1 MSSTS
6 KSNLQENNSFL
17 PNIDPKSS
25 QKQIFTQTLN
35 RPQFFQHKNI
45 ASSLQNT
52 PKTLNKF
59 KVIVSKPQEGPAK
72 NEKRGSFTNTISAIT
87 SNRSN
92 SVSAKFNSSSTKN
105 IHASPSRFINDSPRM
120 ISKDSLATVLQ
131 QKQKQSQQGK
141 QTLQIPS
148 NTVSHFF
155 SKQNLAVPKSQKIQA
170 KQDAC
175 KTEIKSNVSD
185 LFLNVSHK
193 EEVVYDESP
202 CKMQQIRDVK
212 KQAKVGLDLK
222 INLNNNQPKLQQ
234 NALSDIKY
242 PGSCRHQQDIVL
254 EIIKEDLQSS
264 EKSPNILQL
273 MSPISPTPKQYEQFI
288 NPKKSIF
295 NFNDNRLYGDEAL
308 NDNPLLKFNKNYKQL
323 ERIVQVNDHFN
334 AENSL
339 NVALLEQT
347 IGKNILPRKLGIV
360 KDSQHQFTFPKPD
373 QKHKLDLS
381 NQNISSRYHEM
392 ISSAMRHDEMQTLY
406 SINLASNNLT
416 GESLKIITRNLPDS
430 IEKINLEQ
438 NNLGA
443 NCALGV
449 NPLLN
454 TTIFRRL
461 RILNLENNNI
471 SDFGFSQMVDAL
483 IQNRSI
489 YSLNL
494 SHNKL
499 TDGSG
504 DIIRQLLKNS
514 SYLQELYLHWN
525 KISSQGGLAIAE
537 GLEDN
542 ITLTVLDLSHNGLGA
557 LKKLRCGLQIVKNC
571 SIQGSSMRHLDLSF
585 NMFQNDESQDI
596 AQFLQENN
604 RNLFGIH
611 FEGNLG
617 QGVFD
622 SRGFLKFNRNQAQDE
637 KIHQGMIEKR
647 RIKGLKC
654 LGQNKLQ
661 NYNCSFID
669 NCWICDGWQEVKFEI
684 KAGCSDSF
692 LGNPVFLHLDFENY
706 RPHYMTPDPE
716 DPEKFVLY
724 RMCPPNRKI
733 YFFFSDPTQPIIY
746 YSKHYPYTAFKQ
758 NSEIEL
764 KFYSESVKETQEK
777 QKPVDYFT
785 PTWKFQ
791 ACTRD
796 SAKSFFQLQ
805 YLDSTIVEYIQPSFI
820 NCLETKMEQR
830 IFQKHESEPHIK
842 CLPREPETF
851 FQITKTDKW
860 CFEISLFRTYI
871 RDSEDLLN
879 KCFEFDWNNSRCERV
894 LSQSGDALLCKQI
907 LRKKYR
913 MIKNCYKFFSSVSMV
928 GDVPGIAQ
936 NQFSNLLLKCKVADG
951 KLLKI
956 SDGDI
961 CFITTNASLEK
972 NADHQHRNPD
982 KQIVRHQFMEAIAR
996 LALDKYYRNNY
1007 ASTSQDSLNL
1017 FLDDPLLIE
1026 KFLEVGDPQ
1035 EWRDTRYWNEECD
1048 NVLKQYLGFIKIL
1061 WESIADSKKVE
1072 KRYFL
1077 NYKTM
1082 NVYELQE
1089 MIKQYDLLDDFLT
1102 ERDVLL
1108 SFNLAMM
1115 TQENELSCDKYIQMN
1130 FVEFLECLARLAE
1143 KKSMV
1148 PVGENP
1154 EDYTDQER
1162 KNLNLSYKL
1171 SSLLEQMKTKYEN
1184 IQLAK
1189 RGEQK
1194 QKKEK
1199 QFVIKQQVK
1208 LTPLVPDAKATF
1220 RIISQSNLQTSRDD
1234 PNKSGQQ
1241 EKLNISSNNFFQ
1253 PTQASFQSCSNQQ
1266 YSEQNP
1272 QKLTKKRSTSSNQ
1285 QQNLFTNQYYFPI
1298 NSLDEIDDSLL

>member
-1 MSSTS
+1 MSSNQ
-6 KSNLQENNSFL
+6 KSQLLDNNRFL
-17 PNIDPKSS
+17 PKIDPKEH
-25 QKQIFTQTLN
+25 QKQLFTQTLYRN
-35 RPQFFQHKNI
+35 SFNKQKNI
-45 ASSLQNT
+45 ASSLQST
-52 PKTLNKF
+52 PKTVNKF
-59 KVIVSKPQEGPAK
+59 KIIVSKPQDSPA
-72 NEKRGSFTNTISAIT
+72 NTEKRGSFTNINSSNV
-87 SNRSN
+87 SNRSS
-92 SVSAKFNSSSTKN
+92 SVSAKFNSSSSK
-105 IHASPSRFINDSPRM
+105 PSRFINESPRM
-120 ISKDSLATVLQ
+120 ISRDNIATVLQ
-131 QKQKQSQQGK
+131 QKQKQNQKGK
-141 QTLQIPS
+141 KTLEIPS
-148 NTVSHFF
+148 KTLSHFF
-155 SKQNLAVPKSQKIQA
+155 SKQNLVVPKKQF

-175 KTEIKSNVSD
+175 KSEIKNNVSE
-185 LFLNVSHK
+185 LFLNVSYS
-193 EEVVYDESP
+193 EDVVYDESP
-202 CKMQQIRDVK
+202 SKMQQIRDVK
-212 KQAKVGLDLK
+212 KQVKDGLNLK
-222 INLNNNQPKLQQ
+222 LNLTTHQSKLQENTMKGIQ
-234 NALSDIKY
+234 Y
-242 PGSCRHQQDIVL
+242 PGSSRHQLDFIL
-254 EIIKEDLQSS
+254 EVIKEDLQSS
-264 EKSPNILQL
+264 EKSPNIQQL
-273 MSPISPTPKQYEQFI
+273 MSPLSPTPKQYEQFI
-288 NPKKSIF
+288 NPKKGVF

-334 AENSL
+334 AESSL

-347 IGKNILPRKLGIV
+347 MGKNILPRKLGIV
-360 KDSQHQFTFPKPD
+360 KVSQHQFTFPKPN

-392 ISSAMRHDEMQTLY
+392 ISSAMKHDEMQTLY
-406 SINLASNNLT
+406 SINFASNNLS

-443 NCALGV
+443 DCAFGV

-454 TTIFRRL
+454 TSVFRKL

-483 IQNRSI
+483 IKNRSI

-537 GLEDN
+537 GLEEN
-542 ITLTVLDLSHNGLGA
+542 TTLIVLDLSHNGLGA

-571 SIQGSSMRHLDLSF
+571 NIQGSSMRHLDLSF
-585 NMFQNDESQDI
+585 NMFQKEESQDI

-604 RNLFGIH
+604 RTLFGIH

-617 QGVFD
+617 QGIFD
-622 SRGFLKFNRNQAQDE
+622 SRGFLKFNSNEAQDE

-706 RPHYMTPDPE
+706 RPHYMSPDPD
-716 DPEKFVLY
+716 DPEKFVLF

-733 YFFFSDPTQPIIY
+733 YFFFSDPTQPIVY

-758 NSEIEL
+758 NNDIEL

-791 ACTRD
+791 TSIRD
-796 SAKSFFQLQ
+796 SAKNFFQLQ

-820 NCLETKMEQR
+820 NCLETKMEQQ
-830 IFQKHESEPHIK
+830 IFQRHDSEAHTR

-879 KCFEFDWNNSRCERV
+879 KCFEFDWKNSRCERV
-894 LSQSGDALLCKQI
+894 FNQSGDALLCKQFM
-907 LRKKYR
+907 KKNYR

-936 NQFSNLLLKCKVADG
+936 NQFSNLLIKCKVADG

-972 NADHQHRNPD
+972 NADHLYRNPD
-982 KQIVRHQFMEAIAR
+982 KQIVRHQFLEAIAR
-996 LALDKYYRNNY
+996 LALDKYFKNNI
-1007 ASTSQDSLNL
+1007 ASTSQDSVKL
-1017 FLDDPLLIE
+1017 FLEDPALTE

-1035 EWRDTRYWNEECD
+1035 EWRDTRYWNEQCD

-1061 WESIADSKKVE
+1061 WENIADSKKVE

-1108 SFNLAMM
+1108 SFNLSMM
-1115 TQENELSCDKYIQMN
+1115 TQENELSCDKYIQMS
-1130 FVEFLECLARLAE
+1130 FIEFLECLARLAE

-1154 EDYTDQER
+1154 EAYTDQER
-1162 KNLNLSYKL
+1162 KNLQLCYKL
-1171 SSLLEQMKTKYEN
+1171 ESLLEQMKTKYEN
-1184 IQLAK
+1184 IQLVK

-1208 LTPLVPDAKATF
+1208 LTPLVPDARATL
-1220 RIISQSNLQTSRDD
+1220 RIISSTNLQASRDSLD
-1234 PNKSGQQ
+1234 PKHGQQ
-1241 EKLNISSNNFFQ
+1241 EKLNISSNNFME
-1253 PTQASFQSCSNQQ
+1253 PTQTSFQSYSNQLDPQ
-1266 YSEQNP
+1266 QNF
-1272 QKLTKKRSTSSNQ
+1272 QKLTKKRSITPNQ
-1285 QQNLFTNQYYFPI
+1285 QNPQNLLAKQYYFPI
-1298 NSLDEIDDSLL
+1298 NSLNQIEDSLL